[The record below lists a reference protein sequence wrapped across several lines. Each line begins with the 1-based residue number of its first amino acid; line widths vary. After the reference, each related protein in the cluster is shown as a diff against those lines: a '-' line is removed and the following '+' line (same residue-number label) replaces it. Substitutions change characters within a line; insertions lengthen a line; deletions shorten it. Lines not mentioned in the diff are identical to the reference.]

1 MEEKAWYNGYEIK
14 KYKWIIKI
22 NFYVLNVIRNQD
34 TIKVGNGSVDKS
46 NKN

>member
-14 KYKWIIKI
+14 KIQMDNKN
-22 NFYVLNVIRNQD
+22 NFFVLYIIRNHD
-34 TIKVGNGSVDKS
+34 TIKVGNRSADKS